1 MVGPENL
8 ILCAGKVQRTSANT
22 KSVPSRFTIKLCVGA
37 GDGILSIVI
46 LTLNEG
52 AEPPIAMVKRVCSV
66 QS

>member
-22 KSVPSRFTIKLCVGA
+22 KSVPRFTIKLCVGA